1 MANITQYVTFAIIT
15 VRILLQVQALILIVL
30 VAVIFY
36 KISTTQ
42 VVELD
47 TDHELPPASSED
59 QQSLEPAVTTPAF
72 TRPRPPLRRRNC
84 FVPGP
89 NGLASQ
95 PLLSSDSE
103 FEPATP
109 TTSDSEEGYE
119 TAPEDAAP
127 AMTMA
132 EKRALAYFE
141 DRLRQ
146 HRESVSSETS
156 AHATAVQKTSLTDAL
171 LQIRE
176 DHSDVEEDTEMVL
189 QRRNVK
195 MREEGV
201 RVKVDYFSQLTSLKP
216 APAPRSAPAVLSS
229 AATGDLR
236 GGASEISLPPSSSSG
251 SCPSTTPP
259 LSGLH
264 SPAPTPCNGL
274 TGITT
279 PDHAP
284 GHASVLPTSGQAGEV
299 LDRIDEKLLGIP
311 ADVVSRRLL
320 RDGRAILSGS
330 KRRPRGISSA
340 ESNSAQGTP
349 APVVE
354 AELQTSKSGYP
365 SEMME

>member
-1 MANITQYVTFAIIT
+1 MANIQQYVTFAIIT

-89 NGLASQ
+89 NGLTSQ

-103 FEPATP
+103 FDSETP

-132 EKRALAYFE
+132 EKRTLAYFE

-156 AHATAVQKTSLTDAL
+156 ASPATTVQTSLTDTLL

-176 DHSDVEEDTEMVL
+176 GHSDAEEDTEML

-216 APAPRSAPAVLSS
+216 APTPRSAPAVLSS
-229 AATGDLR
+229 AAPGDLR
-236 GGASEISLPPSSSSG
+236 GGASEISLPSSSSSG

-259 LSGLH
+259 LPGLQT
-264 SPAPTPCNGL
+264 PATTPCGGIN
-274 TGITT
+274 GITT
-279 PDHAP
+279 PDHA
-284 GHASVLPTSGQAGEV
+284 ASVLPTSGQAGEEI
-299 LDRIDEKLLGIP
+299 LCRIDEKLLGIP

-320 RDGRAILSGS
+320 RDGRAILSGR
-330 KRRPRGISSA
+330 KRRPRGVSSA